1 MIWDQL
7 LSSWAWCLTDGTH
20 NHTKPNEFAYYGEP
34 YPRYLSKMVN
44 SVVGWQLLLT
54 PCLLS
59 TWFGDWLASQ
69 SPNPSWQHRVSLK
82 HLQNTVILCHFVS
95 LVCMLC
101 HMGGWDMVC
110 RHLAIITHNLI
121 NSDKTHGIIQNSGV
135 GVVGL
140 TSSKKSDFANQNLCD
155 GGLPHTGWCLS
166 TCFFWRIVTA
176 RHEKSEQPNC
186 PTSWD

>member
-20 NHTKPNEFAYYGEP
+20 NHTKPNEFAYYGGP

-54 PCLLS
+54 PWLLS

-95 LVCMLC
+95 LLGMLC
-101 HMGGWDMVC
+101 HLGGWGNGC
-110 RHLAIITHNLI
+110 RHMISTTQNLPKP
-121 NSDKTHGIIQNSGV
+121 DKTHGIIDKSGV
-135 GVVGL
+135 GAAGQ
-140 TSSKKSDFANQNLCD
+140 TSSKDSDFAGHNLFSW
-155 GGLPHTGWCLS
+155 GLHHTGCCLS
-166 TCFFWRIVTA
+166 TWFLQELSKKGMR
-176 RHEKSEQPNC
+176 KLNNQLPN
-186 PTSWD
+186 

>member
-1 MIWDQL
+1 MVLDT
-7 LSSWAWCLTDGTH
+7 WCT
-20 NHTKPNEFAYYGEP
+20 EP
-34 YPRYLSKMVN
+34 YKTQWFCILWWGIHQKIEKMMEF
-44 SVVGWQLLLT
+44 VVGLQFLLT
-54 PCLLS
+54 PWLLS

-110 RHLAIITHNLI
+110 RHLAFITHNLL
-121 NSDKTHGIIQNSGV
+121 NSDKTHGIIYNSGV
-135 GVVGL
+135 GAVGL

-166 TCFFWRIVTA
+166 TCFFWKNGHSKAWKVWTT
-176 RHEKSEQPNC
+176 KLPN
-186 PTSWD
+186 